1 MRRSEYAENCTI
13 SLREVGTKFTN
24 PRDIKDYLKAKNSC
38 ILTRSIGAFIQKFA
52 PYISTFA
59 DIMTKRIVKL
69 EQEDIESAEMSFIP
83 TTLSEF
89 KNNTYYTLPSLIK
102 KYQGFLPASKALEN
116 KTFKGEPIYLKKDL
130 TELHTRERWR
140 KHGRQVRKT
149 E

>member
-1 MRRSEYAENCTI
+1 
-13 SLREVGTKFTN
+13 
-24 PRDIKDYLKAKNSC
+24 
-38 ILTRSIGAFIQKFA
+38 
-52 PYISTFA
+52 
-59 DIMTKRIVKL
+59 MTKRIVKL